1 MSLGV
6 TDEAFVGFRITREKP
21 VLLLWLGLVYVV
33 SMLLTFGLGY
43 NAIKSLLAMMQL
55 VQNGSEPSQEEFIAA
70 AKNYGQLMLVSWPIS
85 LVTMALTATAVVR
98 AVLQPEDSRFGYLRF
113 SKDEMRTFLALFL
126 MGLIW
131 FGLMLVSLLIVGMA
145 ATAGMAAGMFAGLI
159 VVLVALVAA
168 FYLAVKLSLV
178 VPITVMEKRIGIAES
193 FRLTKGHFWP
203 LAGLGLLA
211 IVLSIGVSL
220 LVNIISIPFSVIS
233 NGGFGP
239 LLGDPITF
247 ASAIGMTGSL
257 VLSILLTSAQ
267 MLIVYSP
274 FSAAYRKIKAA

>member
-1 MSLGV
+1 MSIGV

-21 VLLLWLGLVYVV
+21 VLLLWLSLVYVI

-43 NAIKSLLAMMQL
+43 SAIKPLLAMMQE
-55 VQNGSEPSQEEFIAA
+55 VQTGSEPSQAEFIAA
-70 AKNYGQLMLVSWPIS
+70 AKNYGQLIAVSWPIS
-85 LVTMALTATAVVR
+85 LIAMAFMAPAVVR
-98 AVLQPEDSRFGYLRF
+98 AVLLPEDSRFGYLRF
-113 SKDEMRTFLALFL
+113 SKDEVRTFFALLA

-131 FGLMLVSLLIVGMA
+131 FALLMVSILIVGMA
-145 ATAGMAAGMFAGLI
+145 STAGMGAAVLVGLI
-159 VVLVALVAA
+159 VVLGALIAA
-168 FYLAVKLSLV
+168 VYLAVKLSLV

-203 LAGLGLLA
+203 LAGLGLLV

-220 LVNIISIPFSVIS
+220 LVNIISIPFTVIS

-247 ASAIGMTGSL
+247 ASAIGMAGSM
-257 VLSILLTSAQ
+257 VLSILMTAAQ
-267 MLIVYSP
+267 LLIVYSP
-274 FSAAYRKIKAA
+274 FSAVYRKIKAA